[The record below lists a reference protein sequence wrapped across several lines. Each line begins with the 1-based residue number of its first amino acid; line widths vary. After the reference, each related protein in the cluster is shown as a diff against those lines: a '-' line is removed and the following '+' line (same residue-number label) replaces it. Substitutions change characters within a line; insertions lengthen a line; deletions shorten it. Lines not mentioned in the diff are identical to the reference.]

1 MKKTLRDI
9 LPELKT
15 IELEI
20 RKSVYSNMHGNYK
33 SIFKGS
39 GIEFSDI
46 REYQYGDEIRTI
58 DWKVSAKGE
67 GTFVRIF
74 EENKEQQLLF
84 LLDLSHSNK
93 VGIPQQNKFDLIRK
107 ITGVLML
114 SANKEK
120 MEVGLIG
127 FTDKKELYIRPKRG
141 EKYIYNQLLQLFN
154 HENISGQ
161 TDINKAIQFL
171 ISNHPRKSIVILISD
186 FISDSN
192 YEEKLKVLSKRHEVV
207 IIHIQDLMEYNMP
220 SVGIIPI
227 KDPESNK
234 IRWVNT
240 HSIALKSKRKKMIE
254 QTQTFLENFSKVYES
269 NYTSINTQEDFRL
282 KLIELFKV
290 RNFHK

>member
-67 GTFVRIF
+67 GTYVRIF

-84 LLDLSHSNK
+84 LIDLSDSNN
-93 VGIPQQNKFDLIRK
+93 VGILENSKINLIKK

-120 MEVGLIG
+120 MEVGIIG
-127 FTDKKELYIRPKRG
+127 FTDKKELYIKPKRG
-141 EKYIYNQLLQLFN
+141 EKYIYNQLLQLYNF
-154 HENISGQ
+154 ESSSGK

-171 ISNHPRKSIVILISD
+171 VSNHPKRSIVIIISD
-186 FISDSN
+186 FIDN
-192 YEEKLKVLSKRHEVV
+192 QYEERLKVLCKRHEVV
-207 IIHIQDLMEYNMP
+207 IIHIEDILESNMP
-220 SVGIIPI
+220 SMGIIPI
-227 KDPESNK
+227 KNPETNHT
-234 IRWVNT
+234 RWVNSN
-240 HSIALKSKRKKMIE
+240 SIALKSKRKKIAE
-254 QTQTFLENFSKVYES
+254 STQNFLAHFSNVYES
-269 NYTSINTQEDFRL
+269 NYTSINTTEDFRL